1 MDRLC
6 HLHHKKQ
13 YIVRNITK
21 KAQLT
26 LFVNKA
32 VDLKFILLAFK
43 PLIIMQIPQDFN
55 KHVLVIV
62 CKINIKHQ

>member
-1 MDRLC
+1 MARLC

-13 YIVRNITK
+13 YNVRNITK
-21 KAQLT
+21 KAHLS

-32 VDLKFILLAFK
+32 VGLKFILLASK

-62 CKINIKHQ
+62 CKINIKHR